1 MSLNFFIVLNRCNIV
16 DFMIGH
22 AVNTKEEKEDRLNLL
37 FIYNTMAVFL
47 EEPLALPGPAKKT
60 KPR

>member
-1 MSLNFFIVLNRCNIV
+1 
-16 DFMIGH
+16 MIGH